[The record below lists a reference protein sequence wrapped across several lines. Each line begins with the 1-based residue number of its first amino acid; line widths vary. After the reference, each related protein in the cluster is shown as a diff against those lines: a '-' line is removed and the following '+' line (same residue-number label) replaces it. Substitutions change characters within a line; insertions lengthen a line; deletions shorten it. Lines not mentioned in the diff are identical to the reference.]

1 MTARARL
8 PSPLS
13 SVPASS
19 DRPRDKLGRPVPA
32 GDDRVFPSV
41 PERDFVSSEDAWSE
55 GMDYLVRDLPFH
67 VHEVFEQRWRCAP
80 EPERSTWQ
88 ALAQWGAALTHHARG
103 NAIGQHR
110 IARRAQTLLES
121 AEDDG
126 QIPSVIDVDVV
137 RQSLAQ
143 LA

>member
-1 MTARARL
+1 LTARARL

>member
-1 MTARARL
+1 M
-8 PSPLS
+8 
-13 SVPASS
+13 
-19 DRPRDKLGRPVPA
+19 PA

-103 NAIGQHR
+103 NAIGQRR
-110 IARRAQTLLES
+110 ISRRAQTLLES
-121 AEDDG
+121 ADDDG

-137 RQSLAQ
+137 RRSLAQ

>member
-55 GMDYLVRDLPFH
+55 GMDYLVRYLPFH